1 MRDHQAALDELMDS
15 PLLDQLLADARTKV
29 AVLEEGE
36 SLDDLSTRATE
47 AEQMARDTAAELRA
61 HLAQK
66 LAARKEKVATVLRMA
81 EIADRLLS

>member
-1 MRDHQAALDELMDS
+1 MRDHQAALNELMDS
-15 PLLDQLLADARTKV
+15 PHLDQLLADARTKV

>member
-1 MRDHQAALDELMDS
+1 MRDHQAALNELMAS
-15 PLLDQLLADARTKV
+15 PHLDQLLADARTKV

-36 SLDDLSTRATE
+36 SLDDLSTRAAE
-47 AEQMARDTAAELRA
+47 AEQMAKKTAEELRA

-66 LAARKEKVATVLRMA
+66 LADRKEKVATVLRMA